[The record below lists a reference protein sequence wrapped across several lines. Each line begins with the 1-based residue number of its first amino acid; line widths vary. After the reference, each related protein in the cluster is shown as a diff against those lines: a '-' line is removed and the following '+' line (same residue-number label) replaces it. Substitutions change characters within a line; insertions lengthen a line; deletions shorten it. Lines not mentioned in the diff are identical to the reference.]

1 MKGCDGCWA
10 NAVISLI
17 CLEDHQNIY
26 WQKEMLN
33 LKNIENTTFY
43 CFTPFHDSS
52 HCEVMS
58 CMWKLFTLKTI
69 ILPKSYARKTS
80 KPSNSLS
87 STSKRRNRIVMLT
100 RQLYCTV
107 VWQTLLK
114 AQLHSLFRLWK
125 PDSRP
130 FKTASQYTACCC
142 SVGHFNPKALS
153 NKEQNMQ
160 KSKTVKSSLI
170 FIGLRGELIDW
181 MIEQTHTVNG

>member
-1 MKGCDGCWA
+1 MSKHCYFFNLSWGSSKSLLTKG
-10 NAVISLI
+10 NVKLK
-17 CLEDHQNIY
+17 EYRKHNILLFY
-26 WQKEMLN
+26 PFPRQ
-33 LKNIENTTFY
+33 LK
-43 CFTPFHDSS
+43 S
-52 HCEVMS
+52 HCKGMS
-58 CMWKLFTLKTI
+58 CMWKWLTLKTI
-69 ILPKSYARKTS
+69 ILPKSYAWKTS

-100 RQLYCTV
+100 RQLHCTI

-142 SVGHFNPKALS
+142 SVGHYIPKAVS
-153 NKEQNMQ
+153 NKEQNIQ
-160 KSKTVKSSLI
+160 KSKTEKSSLI
-170 FIGLRGELIDW
+170 FIGLRGELIDR